1 MYVKTTSRT
10 NKDGTPVRYLH
21 LAHNQWDPAAGRS
34 VPKVLYSFGREDALD
49 RAAIM
54 RLVASLSKLL
64 DPADALAAT
73 AGSDLVFLESRPFGG
88 AFVLDEL
95 WRRLG
100 IDEAITGL
108 DHAPRRG
115 RPRDAAATE
124 RVLFGLVANRALAP
138 SSKLAAAEWITHD
151 VHIENLP
158 EIGEQ
163 ACYRAMDWLH
173 GAREHLEARIF
184 DRVATV
190 LNLEVDLLFFDYPA
204 NRPSGSAAGLTL
216 AA

>member
-34 VPKVLYSFGREDALD
+34 VPRVLYSFGREDALD
-49 RAAIM
+49 R
-54 RLVASLSKLL
+54 
-64 DPADALAAT
+64 ADALAAT

-88 AFVLDEL
+88 AFVLDAL

-100 IDEAITGL
+100 IDKVITGL
-108 DHAPRRG
+108 DRAPRRG

-138 SSKLAAAEWITHD
+138 SSKLAAAGWISSD
-151 VHIENLP
+151 VHIDNLP
-158 EIGEQ
+158 AIGEQ
-163 ACYRAMDWLH
+163 ACYRAMDWLLQIR
-173 GAREHLEARIF
+173 APLEQRS
-184 DRVATV
+184 
-190 LNLEVDLLFFDYPA
+190 EE
-204 NRPSGSAAGLTL
+204 
-216 AA
+216 

>member
-21 LAHNQWDPAAGRS
+21 LAHNEWDPAAGRS

-49 RAAIM
+49 RAAVK

-73 AGSDLVFLESRPFGG
+73 AGSDLVFLESRPSGG
-88 AFVLDEL
+88 AFVLDAL

-100 IDEAITGL
+100 IDKVITGL
-108 DHAPRRG
+108 DGTPRRG

-138 SSKLAAAEWITHD
+138 SSKLAAAEWISSD

-158 EIGEQ
+158 AIGEQ
-163 ACYRAMDWLH
+163 ACYRAMDWLND
-173 GAREHLEARIF
+173 ARASLEAGVF
-184 DRVATV
+184 DKVATL
-190 LNLEVDLLFFDYPA
+190 LNLEAGLLFFDYPA
-204 NRPSGSAAGLTL
+204 NQVRGLAL